1 MAESRFDL
9 KQWLQQQG
17 VPAELAAQR
26 VFCKWLPARELDRL
40 EAEREGLQALEPWA
54 GELVLPRPL
63 ALGVVEGR
71 ALLVLDW
78 LDLGGGGTSGWQRLG
93 RALAQLHRCSAAQSP
108 GAFGWEGD
116 RWIGA
121 GVQRGGWDT
130 RWGRFFCRK
139 RLADQFTRL
148 ARAGQRWDGIDVLL
162 ERLEVWLEQHQ
173 PQPCLVHGD
182 LWPGNAAV
190 LRDGRPCLFD
200 PAVSYSDREVDL
212 AMAQLFG
219 GLPQPFFE
227 AYTNE
232 WPLPAGAEQR
242 RIAYNLFHLLNHA
255 VLFGGSYVGS
265 CTRSIDQLRRWL

>member
-40 EAEREGLQALEPWA
+40 EAEREGLQALGPWA

-63 ALGVVEGR
+63 AAGVVQGR

-78 LDLGGGGTSGWQRLG
+78 LDLGGGDPSGWQRLG
-93 RALAQLHRCSAAQSP
+93 RGLAQLHRCSAAQSP